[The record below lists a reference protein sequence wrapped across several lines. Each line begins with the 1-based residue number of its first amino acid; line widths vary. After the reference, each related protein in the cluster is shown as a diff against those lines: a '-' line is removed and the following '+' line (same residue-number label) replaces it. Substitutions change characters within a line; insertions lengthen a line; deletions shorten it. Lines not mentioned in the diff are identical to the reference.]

1 MSVHLMGVYF
11 MGVYLMSV
19 HLIGMHLI
27 SVYFMGVHLIGMH
40 LMSVH
45 LTGVYLMGVHFMG
58 VHRRM
63 QPFLLSRTYIFAAFG
78 GPAFLI
84 LALSGNLTL
93 PAVPSAPAVL
103 RIHNQALHLTH
114 RRAPLTHVYI

>member
-1 MSVHLMGVYF
+1 
-11 MGVYLMSV
+11 VYL
-19 HLIGMHLI
+19 IG
-27 SVYFMGVHLIGMH
+27 
-40 LMSVH
+40 VH

-93 PAVPSAPAVL
+93 GPITRCSYPPHPRYLGFTIRPCTSHIGVHPSHTCTSKGIL
-103 RIHNQALHLTH
+103 Y
-114 RRAPLTHVYI
+114 RRAPKAVPHIGIGVHLR